1 MASTGEKE
9 HESAE
14 LDRPCQGVSP
24 DAAACI
30 YPATVRC
37 ASCKKWFCDA
47 HAEDERWHPC
57 MQPPG
62 EEGEA

>member
-1 MASTGEKE
+1 VLRGEKE
-9 HESAE
+9 HESVDLE
-14 LDRPCQGVSP
+14 RSCQGMSS
-24 DAAACI
+24 DAAACT

-37 ASCKKWFCDA
+37 TSCNKWFCDA

-62 EEGEA
+62 EGGEA